1 MSVAYIKPQNNT
13 KRWVVVPM
21 VLAHAFNPS
30 TLEAEAD
37 KFEAILA

>member
-30 TLEAEAD
+30 INREAEAGR
-37 KFEAILA
+37 FL